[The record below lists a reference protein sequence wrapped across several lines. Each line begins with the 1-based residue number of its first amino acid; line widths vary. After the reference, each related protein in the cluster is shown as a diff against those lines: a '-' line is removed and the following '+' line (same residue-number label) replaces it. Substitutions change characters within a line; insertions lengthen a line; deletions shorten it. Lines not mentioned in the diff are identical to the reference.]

1 VSVQRKHLLRFR
13 GPDQVSAAFALL
25 VAVACGDRGST
36 ASTPDS
42 GGSAGLD
49 GTAGASLSDAGG
61 PIAAGGGAG
70 GSGAAS
76 SAAGTGGSATGT
88 AGASSSGGANAGA
101 GAVGGNGAGAAGNT
115 ATSSCASGAGA
126 AYSVDSTAG
135 DDTKDG
141 RTTATAWRSIAKVNA
156 TTFAP
161 GASLC
166 FKAGGSW
173 TGELHPLGSGTSAAP
188 IVVDQYGTGAKP
200 KFAAGTSDLNAVS
213 FVNQQYWELNNLEV
227 TNRKTSLG
235 DVRGISVRGMNG
247 GTLEHFY
254 IRSCFVHDVT
264 GVVNWIGGS
273 TADNAPGVTFQAGWD
288 TSKRTGG
295 IVFEVVAGTGTP
307 VKTKFD
313 DVLLENNVI
322 QDTSFGGIIFK
333 QLDGTVHWGI
343 RNSRSDTNW
352 TPHTNVVIRNNF
364 LTQTNTAYGCD
375 TIYLTDTQ
383 GAMVEGNVAQDA
395 GTCAIELYYTDKVTV
410 QKNETFGAKKK
421 AGGADYNGIDSDN
434 STTGSIIQYNYVHDN
449 GDGIL
454 LCQFNFGDSIV
465 RYNLLVNNSRDSV
478 NLHSDPAATNATYNN
493 LLFVDGLGGASLVN
507 TSGTAAP
514 FRPATSSATTSSP
527 PRARQTRLAPAL
539 A

>member
-1 VSVQRKHLLRFR
+1 
-13 GPDQVSAAFALL
+13 
-25 VAVACGDRGST
+25 
-36 ASTPDS
+36 
-42 GGSAGLD
+42 
-49 GTAGASLSDAGG
+49 
-61 PIAAGGGAG
+61 
-70 GSGAAS
+70 
-76 SAAGTGGSATGT
+76 
-88 AGASSSGGANAGA
+88 
-101 GAVGGNGAGAAGNT
+101 
-115 ATSSCASGAGA
+115 
-126 AYSVDSTAG
+126 
-135 DDTKDG
+135 
-141 RTTATAWRSIAKVNA
+141 
-156 TTFAP
+156 
-161 GASLC
+161 LC

-188 IVVDQYGTGAKP
+188 IVVDQYGSGAKP

-493 LLFVDGLGGASLVN
+493 LLFVDGLGSASLVN
-507 TSGTAAP
+507 TSGDGSSLSASYVFSNNIFSTTRTADAARTGGGVSYQHNLYYGLP
-514 FRPATSSATTSSP
+514 RVAGDSGAKTGNPLFVNPSTRMSGGAAGPAFSSLTGFQLSAGS
-527 PRARQTRLAPAL
+527 PAL
-539 A
+539 NAGLVIANNGGVDFWGTPLYVGVPDIGPYEAP